1 VRRAGLEAGEYST
14 GSVMSR
20 LNRYVFRQLFWITVL
35 VLASL
40 TCVAW
45 LTQSLRFVELIVNRG
60 LSVPLFV
67 YFTALLLPSLLS
79 IILPVAVFIAVA
91 FTYNRLIVDSE
102 LVAMRATGLSQRRL
116 AMPAILLALAC
127 TAFGYVLSLWL
138 LPASYR
144 QFKDTQFE
152 IRDTYTSVLLQ
163 EGVFTTLMKGVT
175 VYVRD
180 RAPDGELLGIIVQDG
195 RDRQHSATMMAE
207 RGALVEGPDG
217 PRVLMIKGN
226 RQEMDVKTGRM
237 SILYFDRYVFDVG
250 TASAAPQTRWREPRE
265 RYLGELFLPRGQ
277 GDKTWSYNKLR
288 MEGHSRLAGPLLS
301 LAVALVALACLLT
314 GEFDR
319 RGQGRRIA
327 FAVVLVVGIEG
338 GALVLKSVGEKY
350 LAAAPLL
357 YADPIVPILVA
368 ALALAVTGRR
378 RRRRGMPA
386 AQPAG

>member
-1 VRRAGLEAGEYST
+1 
-14 GSVMSR
+14 MSR
-20 LNRYVFRQLFWITVL
+20 LNRYVFRQLFWMTVL
-35 VLASL
+35 VAASL
-40 TCVAW
+40 TCVVW

-67 YFTALLLPSLLS
+67 YFTALLLPSLLT
-79 IILPVAVFIAVA
+79 IILPIALFIAVV
-91 FTYNRLIVDSE
+91 FTYNRLTVDSE

-116 AMPAILLALAC
+116 ATPALVLAVGC
-127 TAFGYVLSLWL
+127 TLVGYLLSLWL

-152 IRDTYTSVLLQ
+152 IRDSYASVLLQ

-180 RAPDGELLGIIVQDG
+180 RAPDGELLGIIVQDN

-207 RGALVEGPDG
+207 RGALVEGTNG

-226 RQEMDVKTGRM
+226 RQELDEKTGRM

-250 TASAAPQTRWREPRE
+250 TASAATRARWREPRE
-265 RYLGELFLPRGQ
+265 RYLDELFLPSSDR
-277 GDKTWSYNKLR
+277 DKIWNYNKLR

-301 LAVALVALACLLT
+301 LAAALVALACLLT

-319 RGQGRRIA
+319 RGQARRIA
-327 FAVVLVVGIEG
+327 FAIALVVVIEG

-357 YADPIVPILVA
+357 YADPMLPILIA
-368 ALALAVTGRR
+368 GLALAVTGRR
-378 RRRRGMPA
+378 RRRGAPA
-386 AQPAG
+386 VQPAV